1 MTKNKFNAKR
11 IYIDGE
17 AFDSK
22 KEYRRY
28 CELKL
33 LEKAGEIS
41 NLERQVEYEL
51 IPAQFEMVYDERK
64 GGYKKGKCLERKCC
78 YIADF
83 RYSENGKTVVEDV
96 KGYKN
101 SGAAWSLY
109 SIKRKLM
116 LQLYGIRIV
125 EV

>member
-1 MTKNKFNAKR
+1 MGKNKFNAKR

-17 AFDSK
+17 TFDSR
-22 KEYRRY
+22 KEYNRY

-51 IPAQFEMVYDERK
+51 IPAQYERAWDK
-64 GGYKKGKCLERKCC
+64 RKSEYKKGKCLERKCC

-83 RYSENGKTVVEDV
+83 RYKENGKVVVEDV
-96 KGYKN
+96 KGYRS
-101 SGAAWSLY
+101 SGAAWQLY
-109 SIKRKLM
+109 CVKRKLM
-116 LQLYGIRIV
+116 LQLYGIRVV

>member
-1 MTKNKFNAKR
+1 MGKNKFNAKR
-11 IYIDGE
+11 IYIGGE
-17 AFDSK
+17 TFDSK
-22 KEYRRY
+22 KEYNRY
-28 CELKL
+28 CELRL
-33 LEKAGEIS
+33 LERAGEIS

-51 IPAQFEMVYDERK
+51 IPAQFEMVWDKRK
-64 GGYKKGKCLERKCC
+64 GEYRKGKCLERKCC

-96 KGYKN
+96 KGYRN

-116 LQLYGIRIV
+116 LQLYGIRVV

>member
-1 MTKNKFNAKR
+1 MGKNKFNAKR

-17 AFDSK
+17 TFDSR
-22 KEYRRY
+22 KEYNRY

-51 IPAQFEMVYDERK
+51 IPAQYERVWDK
-64 GGYKKGKCLERKCC
+64 CKNEYKKGKCLERKCC

-83 RYSENGKTVVEDV
+83 RYKVNGNVVVEDV
-96 KGYKN
+96 KGYRS
-101 SGAAWSLY
+101 SGAAWQLY
-109 SIKRKLM
+109 CVKRKLM
-116 LQLYGIRIV
+116 LQLYGIRVV

>member
-1 MTKNKFNAKR
+1 MGKNKFNAKK
-11 IYIDGE
+11 IFIGGE

-22 KEYRRY
+22 KEYSRY

-51 IPAQFEMVYDERK
+51 IPAQFEMIWDKRK
-64 GGYKKGKCLERKCC
+64 GEYKKGRCLERKCC
-78 YIADF
+78 YVADF
-83 RYSENGKTVVEDV
+83 RYTEKGSVVVEDV

-109 SIKRKLM
+109 CIKRKLM
-116 LQLYGIRIV
+116 LQLYGIKVV
-125 EV
+125 EI

>member
-1 MTKNKFNAKR
+1 MGKNKFNARK

-17 AFDSK
+17 TFDSK
-22 KEYRRY
+22 KEYNRY

-33 LEKAGEIS
+33 LERAGEIS
-41 NLERQVEYEL
+41 SLERQVEYEL
-51 IPAQFEMVYDERK
+51 IPAQFEMIWDKRK
-64 GGYKKGKCLERKCC
+64 GEYRKGRCLERKCC

-96 KGYKN
+96 KGYRN

-116 LQLYGIRIV
+116 LQLYGIRVV

>member
-1 MTKNKFNAKR
+1 MGRNKFNAKK
-11 IYIDGE
+11 IFIGGE

-22 KEYRRY
+22 KEYSRY

-51 IPAQFEMVYDERK
+51 IPAQFEMVWDKRK
-64 GGYKKGKCLERKCC
+64 GEYKKGRCLERKCC
-78 YIADF
+78 YVADF
-83 RYSENGKTVVEDV
+83 RYNEKGNVVVEDV

-109 SIKRKLM
+109 CIKRKLM
-116 LQLYGIRIV
+116 LQLYGIRVV
-125 EV
+125 EI

>member
-1 MTKNKFNAKR
+1 MGKNKFNAKK
-11 IYIDGE
+11 IFIGGE

-22 KEYRRY
+22 KEYSRY

-51 IPAQFEMVYDERK
+51 IPAQFEMIWDKRK
-64 GGYKKGKCLERKCC
+64 GEYKKGRCLERKCC
-78 YIADF
+78 YVADF
-83 RYSENGKTVVEDV
+83 RYTEKGSVVVEDV

-109 SIKRKLM
+109 CIKRKLM
-116 LQLYGIRIV
+116 LQLYGIRVV
-125 EV
+125 EI